1 MNSYINSPE
10 LIELTTHV
18 LKGNVVAFVGSGLS
32 AREYPGWEGLIK
44 TICDNCG
51 IDFDKNSPN
60 NDLLELAEMA
70 REKNENAY
78 CKTLSDV
85 FGDENVSVPRA
96 YNYLVNT
103 QFGGYVTINFDP
115 LLAEANRVN
124 NKNKTIYDFKI
135 GTDFSL
141 IGNES
146 IYYIHGY
153 VEFGGV
159 VDKND
164 LILCKSDFYKH
175 YTGDKPRLRSFL
187 EQLFT
192 YRSVLF
198 LGCGL
203 REEVL
208 QNLLTICGAIRREFV
223 EESQVSVPDHYIL
236 LPSLFKNSGDDLE
249 RDYEA
254 EETENREYEEYG
266 LIVVRFDRESEG
278 DYIPITKI
286 IEEWSGLPAPEVIS
300 PFNAPE
306 ASL

>member
-1 MNSYINSPE
+1 MDRYINSPD
-10 LIELTTHV
+10 IIDLTTHV
-18 LKGNVVAFVGSGLS
+18 RNGNVIAFAGSGLS
-32 AREYPGWEGLIK
+32 AREYPGWEDLIR
-44 TICDNCG
+44 IVCDSCG
-51 IDFDKNSPN
+51 IDFDENSQDK
-60 NDLLELAEMA
+60 DLLELAEMA
-70 REKNENAY
+70 RENNENAY
-78 CKTLSDV
+78 CSALSNV
-85 FGDENVSVPRA
+85 FGNENVSVPRA

-124 NKNKTIYDFKI
+124 NKNKTIYDFKS

-141 IGNES
+141 IGNKS

-153 VEFGGV
+153 VEFGGAV
-159 VDKND
+159 GRND
-164 LILCKSDFYKH
+164 LILCKSDFSKNYS
-175 YTGDKPRLRSFL
+175 GDKPRLRSFL

-208 QNLLTICGAIRREFV
+208 QNLLTICGAIRRDFV
-223 EESQVSVPDHYIL
+223 EEGKVDVPPHYIL
-236 LPSLFKNSGDDLE
+236 LPSLFKNSGDEQE
-249 RDYEA
+249 RDYET
-254 EETENREYEEYG
+254 EKIENREYEDYG
-266 LIVVRFDRESEG
+266 LIVVRFDRESED
-278 DYIPITKI
+278 DYMPITKI
-286 IEEWSGLPAPEVIS
+286 IEEWSGLPVPEAIS